1 MEKNQIESEIGAIV
15 SGLLEKMGFSVELE
29 TTQSA
34 EKEDVLFI
42 CNIKTEE
49 SSFLIGQY
57 GTNLQALQHIV
68 RVLVRKKIAEP
79 VNFVL
84 DVNDYRK
91 EKNEA
96 ISRLALNLAS
106 EACAKK
112 ETVVMRPMT
121 AYERRIVH
129 LELDKDDRVKVVSIG
144 DGEDRRIEITPLER

>member
-1 MEKNQIESEIGAIV
+1 MEKNQIECEISAIAQE
-15 SGLLEKMGFSVELE
+15 LLEKMGFSVELE
-29 TTQSA
+29 TTQSS
-34 EKEDVLFI
+34 EREGVLFI

-68 RVLVRKKIAEP
+68 RVLVRKRIAEP

-112 ETVVMRPMT
+112 EAVVMRPMT

-129 LELDKDDRVKVVSIG
+129 MELDKDDRVKVVSIG
-144 DGEDRRIEITPLER
+144 EGEDRRIEITPLEQ

>member
-1 MEKNQIESEIGAIV
+1 MEKNQIACEIGAIV
-15 SGLLEKMGFSVELE
+15 RELLEKMGFSVELE
-29 TTQSA
+29 TKQST
-34 EKEDVLFI
+34 EKESALFI

-57 GTNLQALQHIV
+57 GTNLQALQHIA
-68 RVLVRKKIAEP
+68 RVLVRNKITEP

-112 ETVVMRPMT
+112 EAVVMRPMT

-129 LELDKDDRVKVVSIG
+129 MELEKDARVKVVSIG
-144 DGEDRRIEITPLER
+144 DGEDRRIEITPLKQ